1 MTNKTNKQTTFIDR
15 YEGNFIAKTS
25 PFVNMIFLM
34 VNFIVVVVAW
44 KAQQQIIVSE
54 KIQQF

>member
-1 MTNKTNKQTTFIDR
+1 MAPIAWQEALWFGRSQHENKTNKQTTFIDR

-34 VNFIVVVVAW
+34 VTFML
-44 KAQQQIIVSE
+44 
-54 KIQQF
+54 